1 MNEDLKK
8 KNKRN
13 NIIILTVAVLIII
26 GVLAGF
32 GIHNHRVATQAAAE
46 KYAKTHFNPNVTID
60 GVKVGKLTVAK
71 AMEKVN
77 QKAKN
82 QVELKNDELVY
93 SYNTTVQSLDET
105 EANAIFKS
113 NKLKPHLIELI
124 NLLLII

>member
-93 SYNTTVQSLDET
+93 SC
-105 EANAIFKS
+105 
-113 NKLKPHLIELI
+113 
-124 NLLLII
+124 LLYTSPSPRDPKTSRMPSSA

>member
-13 NIIILTVAVLIII
+13 NIIILTIAVLIIV
-26 GVLAGF
+26 GVIAGF

-60 GVKVGKLTVAK
+60 GVKVGKLTVTK
-71 AMEKVN
+71 AMAKVN

-82 QVELKNDELVY
+82 QVELKNNELVY
-93 SYNTTVQSLDET
+93 SYNTTVQSIDL
-105 EANAIFKS
+105 S
-113 NKLKPHLIELI
+113 NLFY
-124 NLLLII
+124 N